1 MQTIRNRSSRS
12 GGRNTISEPPLHPKS
27 ITNSK
32 NKGTLRK
39 RRRTTMNASPLMA
52 NAPTSKAQ
60 GKAIAPPVESKG
72 PAISSEIRVL
82 LYTTCYNVIDGVTLT
97 IRKLEQE
104 ILAAGHHVCIL
115 STASGDPANTNMD
128 GVHPNRRV
136 VFIDDSVPIP
146 FLHDENNP
154 DLTYHVGFALSKSV
168 RAQVE
173 EFEPSIIHIT
183 VQDCTGCH
191 LIQYAREKEL
201 PIMGTYHSNI
211 PEYMEH
217 YPGLSWLKII
227 LSRYFRHQYNFLQ
240 TLYVPTPYIQKDS
253 VTNLGIWGRGVD
265 INSFHPYHRSLK
277 YRHSLGIPDD
287 CPVICWV
294 GRLVSEKRPD
304 IFANVVRRLHSAG
317 VHFHALV
324 VGAGACEEE
333 IKQLPNTTFCGWMNM
348 SQLAVAYASSD
359 VFLFPSAVETFGNV
373 TLEAASS
380 GLPVV
385 VEEGCSGH
393 LVSQGVN
400 GFACPEGDSD
410 AFYEATLKL
419 VTDSKL
425 RNACKI
431 ASRELAETMEKRTV
445 VRAMIDN
452 YAQVIDQFYTEYGGH
467 HANRDR
473 VYRKPHSFVAG
484 NHPRPMMFVLVE
496 YLTVVLFQVIW
507 NMTNFFMSM
516 QEMMLSFAGFA
527 QVRRHI
533 PHQLPFHSI
542 YVSSIE
548 ETVGLS
554 SSESESSSN
563 SGSPRNSAPSDN
575 LSQTDGS
582 SPSMSRISTSS
593 VTDSTTECNNS
604 ISDDELSETEEG
616 VLGRQ
621 CVPEFSCARVDG
633 RRFSHGVATVFATSV
648 EFQCLM
654 ESHIRNA
661 VSGCCIPTFR
671 RAVKRKNSSGDLQ
684 HLVEDSTHGRPL
696 RSRLELA
703 GLNQTDGHRLRRQN
717 HHPFES
723 ITTV

>member
-1 MQTIRNRSSRS
+1 MINAA
-12 GGRNTISEPPLHPKS
+12 NTK
-27 ITNSK
+27 T
-32 NKGTLRK
+32 
-39 RRRTTMNASPLMA
+39 
-52 NAPTSKAQ
+52 Q
-60 GKAIAPPVESKG
+60 VKAIAPLVESKA

-97 IRKLEQE
+97 IRKLEEE

-154 DLTYHVGFALSKSV
+154 DLTYHVGFALSRSV
-168 RAQVE
+168 RAQIE

-183 VQDCTGCH
+183 VPDCTGCH

-227 LSRYFRHQYNFLQ
+227 LGRYFRHQYNFLQ
-240 TLYVPTPYIQKDS
+240 TLYVPTPYIQKRLVDSYKMDS

-304 IFANVVRRLHSAG
+304 IFANVVRRLHSTG
-317 VHFHALV
+317 VNFHALV
-324 VGAGACEEE
+324 IGAGACEDE

-348 SQLAVAYASSD
+348 SELAVAYASSD

-410 AFYEATLKL
+410 AFYEATLQL
-419 VTDSKL
+419 VTDAKL
-425 RNACKI
+425 RDACKI
-431 ASRELAETMEKRTV
+431 ASREIAETMEKRSV
-445 VRAMIDN
+445 VRAMLDN
-452 YAQVIDQFYTEYGGH
+452 YAQVTDQFYIEYGGY

-473 VYRKPHSFVAG
+473 VYRKPNSFVAG
-484 NHPRPMMFVLVE
+484 NHPRPLIFVMVE
-496 YLTVVLFQVIW
+496 YLTIVLFQVIW

-527 QVRRHI
+527 NVSHHI
-533 PHQLPFHSI
+533 PQQLPFHSV

-548 ETVGLS
+548 ETVGMSTESERS
-554 SSESESSSN
+554 SS
-563 SGSPRNSAPSDN
+563 SGSPRSSVPSD
-575 LSQTDGS
+575 SQSHQTDGS
-582 SPSMSRISTSS
+582 SPSMSRISSS
-593 VTDSTTECNNS
+593 SLADSTTECNNS

-616 VLGRQ
+616 VLGHQ
-621 CVPEFSCARVDG
+621 ACAPEFNCARVDG
-633 RRFSHGVATVFATSV
+633 RRFSHGVASVFVTFV

-661 VSGCCIPTFR
+661 VSGCCIPTFK

-696 RSRLELA
+696 RSRLDMS
-703 GLNQTDGHRLRRQN
+703 GLIQPDGHRLRRQN
-717 HHPFES
+717 HHTLES